1 MDDLW
6 QLFASQLHD
15 RVSGPM
21 KFRIVLQLMLAMYIA
36 YLSGLRDARSGADP
50 YFRSFLIGRG
60 NRFDLIEDGWA
71 SVGWVVIFSGALDLA
86 YQFFVLSSIHLFATL
101 IVAFVL
107 AVVPYVIVRGIVT
120 RIANA
125 LMTRAPT
132 PARKLADPPPK

>member
-1 MDDLW
+1 
-6 QLFASQLHD
+6 
-15 RVSGPM
+15 
-21 KFRIVLQLMLAMYIA
+21 
-36 YLSGLRDARSGADP
+36 
-50 YFRSFLIGRG
+50 
-60 NRFDLIEDGWA
+60 LIEDGWA

-86 YQFFVLSSIHLFATL
+86 YQFFVLSSINLFATL

-132 PARKLADPPPK
+132 PAQKLDDPPPK